1 MKSPTTTLEN
11 GQECRND
18 DAPEKKISFAQTL
31 ADIKKT
37 HLFSLSEMA
46 IIVQARQRTLNG
58 WIYGDAVPCYGVQV
72 AAITALKCPTLP
84 PSTRMRWKLESLHGL
99 TWDAS
104 KRRWKL
110 RVTIETG
117 PKTVGRRICVTIKS
131 ADSAVAIA
139 TRAAMVDAFRQL
151 GLTVKPRI
159 QKRKGATA

>member
-1 MKSPTTTLEN
+1 MKSPTTLEN
-11 GQECRND
+11 GQECGNR
-18 DAPEKKISFAQTL
+18 APAEIKITFAQTL
-31 ADIKKT
+31 AGIKDSR
-37 HLFSLSEMA
+37 LFSLSEMA
-46 IIVQARQRTLNG
+46 LIVQAPQRTLES
-58 WIYGDAVPCYGVQV
+58 WIYSGAVPCYGVQV

-159 QKRKGATA
+159 QNRKGATA